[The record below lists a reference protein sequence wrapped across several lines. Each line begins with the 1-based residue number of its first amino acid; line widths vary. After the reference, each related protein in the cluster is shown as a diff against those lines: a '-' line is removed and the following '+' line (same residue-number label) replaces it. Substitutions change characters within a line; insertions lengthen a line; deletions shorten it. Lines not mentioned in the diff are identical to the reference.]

1 MVSRVRSF
9 FRREWALF
17 GALPRNARLMLCT
30 STLVVFAIPVISIF
44 VYALIMRSTR
54 DVNHVMAFQF
64 ALYAG
69 IPVAFLMNR
78 FLVGRLSFA
87 HLYAFGIVLCGAV
100 LAGMTCMDELT
111 WERIVGMGFL
121 MGVATGFH
129 WANRNYLSL
138 VCTHDGYRNYYFGVE
153 SFFYCVSGVVVPS
166 AVGSFIAWWCG
177 QGVGH
182 PPADAREAYRW
193 VAGGVLALM
202 LGGASFLM
210 RGSFPAERPAIIV
223 RSRFNPVWR
232 KLLLLAT
239 LKGTVHIFL
248 MTAPAVLIMRVLGG
262 QENALGLVQSVG
274 AILAA
279 VLMYLIGRTTRPEHR
294 VAVFAFALVLY
305 GFGAMVNA
313 VYFNRLSVLLFMAC
327 QLVAQ
332 PMLDLSY
339 GPILLRVL
347 DVVSAD
353 GKESQYA
360 YIVSHELGIF
370 TGRLIGAV
378 TFILLA
384 CSTSGDAAFRYVL
397 ALMAVLHLFCWPVA
411 ASITRE
417 LARGQR

>member
-1 MVSRVRSF
+1 MCTSQMRRSF
-9 FRREWALF
+9 
-17 GALPRNARLMLCT
+17 
-30 STLVVFAIPVISIF
+30 
-44 VYALIMRSTR
+44 YLI
-54 DVNHVMAFQF
+54 
-64 ALYAG
+64 G
-69 IPVAFLMNR
+69 
-78 FLVGRLSFA
+78 
-87 HLYAFGIVLCGAV
+87 
-100 LAGMTCMDELT
+100 
-111 WERIVGMGFL
+111 
-121 MGVATGFH
+121 
-129 WANRNYLSL
+129 
-138 VCTHDGYRNYYFGVE
+138 
-153 SFFYCVSGVVVPS
+153 
-166 AVGSFIAWWCG
+166 
-177 QGVGH
+177 
-182 PPADAREAYRW
+182 
-193 VAGGVLALM
+193 
-202 LGGASFLM
+202 
-210 RGSFPAERPAIIV
+210 
-223 RSRFNPVWR
+223 
-232 KLLLLAT
+232 LLLLAT

-248 MTAPAVLIMRVLGG
+248 MTAPAVLIMRMLGG

-294 VAVFAFALVLY
+294 VAVFAFALILY

-347 DVVSAD
+347 DVVTAD